1 MEVIEMDAL
10 LALLRAV
17 AHTGY
22 RFKSITPLS
31 HSYVNARPGNEWAR
45 PHSQAGGVGQGL
57 RDIFGWSRPFRQD
70 AVPAEIFYL
79 MKRANI
85 LEKFH
90 DGWRSKVRISSLD
103 EVLYLHSPYPTTDEH
118 SVFFGPDTYRYVQH
132 IQHTLSVRAAGV
144 NRAADIG
151 SGAGPGAITMALHYP
166 SAEVFALDINT
177 AALELT
183 AANAATAGADNVVP
197 LYSDL
202 LSGVPGKFDLITANP
217 PYLVDRDQRAY
228 RHGGGALGADLSLAI
243 IDAAIPRL
251 SPGGTLLL
259 YTGVAIVDGTDLFR
273 IAAEERVA
281 ASGLSA
287 LLTVSYLEIDPDI
300 FGEELLNACYAST
313 DRIAAV
319 LLKITLSNQ

>member
-45 PHSQAGGVGQGL
+45 PQNQSAGNDQAL

-85 LEKFH
+85 LDKFH
-90 DGWRSKVRISSLD
+90 DGWRSKVRISSLED
-103 EVLYLHSPYPTTDEH
+103 VLYLHSPYPTTDEH

-151 SGAGPGAITMALHYP
+151 SGAGPGAITIALHHP

-183 AANAATAGADNVVP
+183 AANAATAGTDNVVP

-217 PYLVDRDQRAY
+217 PYLVDKDQRAY

-251 SPGGTLLL
+251 SAGGTLLL
-259 YTGVAIVDGTDLFR
+259 YTGVAIVDGTDPFR
-273 IAAEERVA
+273 IAAEERIA

-287 LLTVSYLEIDPDI
+287 SLTMSYLEIDPDI
-300 FGEELLNACYAST
+300 FGEELLNPCYANT

-319 LLKITLSNQ
+319 LLKVTLNP